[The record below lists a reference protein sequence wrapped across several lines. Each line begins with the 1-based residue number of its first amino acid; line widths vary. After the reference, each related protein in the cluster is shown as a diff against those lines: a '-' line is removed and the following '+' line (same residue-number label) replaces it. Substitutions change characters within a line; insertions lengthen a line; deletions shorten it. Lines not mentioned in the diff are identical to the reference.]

1 MSKILYIQSSPRQ
14 ERSKSIQTAD
24 AFLKAY
30 QKLHPADSVET
41 MNLFEADLPRF
52 DGPAAEARYTILH
65 GQNPAAQHRQIWAQI
80 EKVIG
85 HFTQADKYLLAV
97 PMWNFSIPWRLKQY
111 LDLLI
116 QPTYTFRV
124 GENGYEG
131 LVKDK
136 PIMVVYA
143 RGSAYPADSPAAAID
158 FQKKYL
164 EWALSFIG
172 FQKIGSIVVEPTLGD
187 AAARENALKK
197 AMEEAQKAAETF

>member
-1 MSKILYIQSSPRQ
+1 
-14 ERSKSIQTAD
+14 
-24 AFLKAY
+24 
-30 QKLHPADSVET
+30 
-41 MNLFEADLPRF
+41 
-52 DGPAAEARYTILH
+52 
-65 GQNPAAQHRQIWAQI
+65 
-80 EKVIG
+80 
-85 HFTQADKYLLAV
+85 
-97 PMWNFSIPWRLKQY
+97 

-143 RGSAYPADSPAAAID
+143 RGSAYPADSPAAALD

-164 EWALSFIG
+164 EWVLNFIG
-172 FQKIGSIVVEPTLGD
+172 FQKIGSMVVEPTLGD

-197 AMEEAQKAAETF
+197 AMEEARKAAETF